1 MPVDLSPEALAK
13 GETMIKAKQ
22 LVKNYDTFRAV
33 DGVDFD
39 VQKGECF
46 GFLGPN
52 GAGKSTLMKMV
63 YCFSPRSAGELSIFG
78 LDPDLKPAE
87 IKNRIG
93 VVAQTD
99 NLDEQVSVIQNLEIY
114 AGYFGLS
121 RRETKAKIQS
131 LLGFMA
137 LEAKSKARIKELSG
151 GLKRRLVIARALLN
165 DPEILI
171 LDEPTTGLDPQ
182 VRHLIWAKLRELKS
196 QGVTLLLTT
205 HYMEEAHELC
215 DRLLVMDKG
224 KVLESGKPRD
234 LVQKSM
240 PPYVLELP
248 VSYQKKLGTLPAAVQ
263 MEAHGDKL
271 FLYSISPDVLEKVA
285 VALSGEF
292 RIRTTGLEDLFLKL
306 TGRDL
311 HESE

>member
-1 MPVDLSPEALAK
+1 MPESLIQAR
-13 GETMIKAKQ
+13 Q
-22 LVKNYDTFRAV
+22 LVKNYNAFRAV

-39 VQKGECF
+39 VYAGECF

-52 GAGKSTLMKMV
+52 GAGKSTLMKMI
-63 YCFSPRSAGELSIFG
+63 YCFSPRSGGNLSVFG
-78 LDPDLKPAE
+78 LDPDRNSSE

-99 NLDEQVSVIQNLEIY
+99 NLDDEISVIQNLEIY
-114 AGYFGLS
+114 AGFFGLS
-121 RRETKAKIQS
+121 RKQTRAKIQA
-131 LLGFMA
+131 LLEFMA
-137 LEAKSKARIKELSG
+137 LEAKAKARIRELSG
-151 GLKRRLVIARALLN
+151 GMKRRLVIARALLN
-165 DPEILI
+165 DPELI
-171 LDEPTTGLDPQ
+171 VLDEPTTGLDPQ
-182 VRHLIWAKLRELKS
+182 VRHLIWAKLRELKN

-224 KVLESGKPRD
+224 KVLDSGKPKE

-248 VSYQKKLGTLPAAVQ
+248 IAYRDIVSGWPSSIQV
-263 MEAHGDKL
+263 ESHGDKL
-271 FLYSISPDVLEKVA
+271 FLYSHSPEVLEKAA
-285 VALSGEF
+285 VELHGEF

>member
-1 MPVDLSPEALAK
+1 MTTPLISAK
-13 GETMIKAKQ
+13 N
-22 LVKNYDTFRAV
+22 LVKNYDSLCAV
-33 DGVDFD
+33 DGVDFE

-52 GAGKSTLMKMV
+52 GAGKSTLMKMI
-63 YCFSPRSAGELSIFG
+63 YCFCPRGGGELSVFG
-78 LDPDLKPAE
+78 LDPDQKARQ
-87 IKNRIG
+87 IKNRLG

-99 NLDEQVSVIQNLEIY
+99 NLDDEISVTQNLEVY
-114 AGYFGLS
+114 AGYFGFS
-121 RRETKAKIQS
+121 RKKIRAKVQE
-131 LLGFMA
+131 LLAFMS
-137 LEAKSKARIKELSG
+137 LEAKAKASIKELSG
-151 GLKRRLVIARALLN
+151 GMKRRLVIARALLN
-165 DPEILI
+165 DPELII

-224 KVLESGKPRD
+224 KVLDSGRPKE
-234 LVQKSM
+234 LVSKSL
-240 PPYVLELP
+240 PAYVLELP
-248 VSYQKKLGTLPAAVQ
+248 ISYQKTVSGWPSVIQVESYA
-263 MEAHGDKL
+263 DKL
-271 FLYSISPDVLEKVA
+271 FLYSHSAEVLEKAA
-285 VALSGEF
+285 VELQGDF